1 MTMGDAPERE
11 AAGRDAPG
19 GHEGDDPDR
28 EARVA
33 PVEVVVEDDGW
44 SEPLL
49 AEPLGDGLFRM
60 LESPFLSDA
69 CAFGDVVRAQPTE
82 GVWVVQT
89 VVHRAEFRSSSFG
102 LTRAEAGSQGLVD
115 FLEEVQ
121 AEGGQ
126 WSIFA
131 GGMLRLDL
139 PPESCFDAGSRLR
152 QCLRNRPGLAE
163 GAVRGIRRTSRL
175 GIGR

>member
-19 GHEGDDPDR
+19 GDEGNDPDR

-44 SEPLL
+44 SEPLI
-49 AEPLGDGLFRM
+49 AEPLGDGLFRI
-60 LESPFLSDA
+60 LESPFLSDP
-69 CAFGDVVRAQPTE
+69 CAFGDVVRARRVE

-89 VVHRAEFRSSSFG
+89 VVHRAGFRSESFG
-102 LTRAEAGSQGLVD
+102 LTREEAGSQGLVA

-139 PPESCFDAGSRLR
+139 PPESCFDIPFRFQ
-152 QCLRNRPGLAE
+152 QCLHSRPEPRTRAAP
-163 GAVRGIRRTSRL
+163 GATRTRR
-175 GIGR
+175 